1 MEFEQY
7 NSISFLL
14 TFLTEDLNQTT
25 KYPVFIEYL
34 SSQDIFRVFRVST
47 YAICEVS
54 IALADVRINASG
66 QSTIVSFK

>member
-34 SSQDIFRVFRVST
+34 TSQDISRVSVFSA

-54 IALADVRINASG
+54 VALADVRIDASG
-66 QSTIVSFK
+66 WNTIVSFK